1 LSRYFKAKVI
11 SNLSLNNNSNLL
23 TIAPLKPV
31 IAPEPGQFYMIDV
44 GNTYDPL
51 LKRPFSLFRKIPEGI
66 QFLYRVIGR
75 GTMLMKELKSTAII
89 NVLGPFGNK
98 YPEPESDKI
107 PLLIA
112 GGIGI
117 ASLFSLAEALSKKA
131 YILYGA
137 RNKDE
142 LLMLDGLKGLTDKLI
157 ISTDDGSLG
166 ERGTVIDVLNGFLTR
181 PSHVTQAKAC
191 GYLIYACGPRPML
204 EAISK
209 IAINNGIKGYV
220 SLEENMACGFGACL
234 GCAVKTINRYK
245 RVCKEGP
252 VFPIEEI
259 VW

>member
-1 LSRYFKAKVI
+1 
-11 SNLSLNNNSNLL
+11 
-23 TIAPLKPV
+23 
-31 IAPEPGQFYMIDV
+31 
-44 GNTYDPL
+44 
-51 LKRPFSLFRKIPEGI
+51 
-66 QFLYRVIGR
+66 
-75 GTMLMKELKSTAII
+75 MKELKSREII

-112 GGIGI
+112 GGIGM

-142 LLMLDGLKGLTDKLI
+142 LLMLDELKGLTDELI
-157 ISTDDGSLG
+157 ISTDDGSIG
-166 ERGTVIDVLNGFLTR
+166 KKGMISDVLNEFLIHHSSLIT
-181 PSHVTQAKAC
+181 H
-191 GYLIYACGPRPML
+191 YLLYACGPKPML
-204 EAISK
+204 EAVSR
-209 IAINNGIKGYV
+209 IAREKGLKGYMSV
-220 SLEENMACGFGACL
+220 EENMACGVGACL
-234 GCAVKTINRYK
+234 GCTVKTIDGYK

>member
-1 LSRYFKAKVI
+1 LSRYFKAEVI
-11 SNLSLNNNSNLL
+11 SNLTLNNNSNLL
-23 TIAPLKPV
+23 TIAPLQT
-31 IAPEPGQFYMIDV
+31 IIDPEPGQFYMIDV

-51 LKRPFSLFRKIPEGI
+51 LKRPFSFFRKIPEGI

-75 GTMLMKELKSTAII
+75 GTMLMKELKSRKVI

-98 YPEPESDKI
+98 YPEPESGKI

-142 LLMLDGLKGLTDKLI
+142 LLMLDGLKGLTDELI
-157 ISTDDGSLG
+157 ISTDDGSIG
-166 ERGTVIDVLNGFLTR
+166 EKGMISDVLNEFLIHHSSLIT
-181 PSHVTQAKAC
+181 H
-191 GYLIYACGPRPML
+191 YLLYACGPKPML
-204 EAISK
+204 EAVSR
-209 IAINNGIKGYV
+209 IAREKGLKGYMSV
-220 SLEENMACGFGACL
+220 EENMACGVGACL
-234 GCAVKTINRYK
+234 GCTVKTSDGYK

-252 VFPIEEI
+252 VFLIEEI
-259 VW
+259 IW

>member
-1 LSRYFKAKVI
+1 MSRYFKAEVI
-11 SNLSLNNNSNLL
+11 SNLTLNNNSNLL

-31 IAPEPGQFYMIDV
+31 IDPEPGQFYMIDV

-66 QFLYRVIGR
+66 QLLYRVIGR
-75 GTMLMKELKSTAII
+75 GTMLMKELKSREII

-98 YPEPESDKI
+98 YPETESDKI

-142 LLMLDGLKGLTDKLI
+142 LLMLDGLKGLTDELI
-157 ISTDDGSLG
+157 ISTDDGSIG
-166 ERGTVIDVLNGFLTR
+166 EKGMISDVLNDFLIHH
-181 PSHVTQAKAC
+181 SL
-191 GYLIYACGPRPML
+191 LITHYFLYACGPKPML
-204 EAISK
+204 EAVSR
-209 IAINNGIKGYV
+209 IAREKGLKGYISV
-220 SLEENMACGFGACL
+220 EENMACGVGACL
-234 GCAVKTINRYK
+234 GCTVKTIDGYK

-259 VW
+259 IW